1 MNEVQRHN
9 GILSLLEEM
18 QTINVSHII
27 DNFSVSPATARR
39 DIAKLDELGRL
50 RKVRNGAERIE
61 NQKRKWSPLNINSTE
76 FYEEKAQIAHAA
88 AELCQAGDTVV
99 INCGSTAFYWVSSC
113 AGMMFRS

>member
-27 DNFSVSPATARR
+27 DSFSVSPATARR

-61 NQKRKWSPLNINSTE
+61 NQKKQDWFLVFFFFSDPTPSLVLAPWHWGLTSLLADY
-76 FYEEKAQIAHAA
+76 FQSVFPFF
-88 AELCQAGDTVV
+88 Q
-99 INCGSTAFYWVSSC
+99 
-113 AGMMFRS
+113 

>member
-27 DNFSVSPATARR
+27 DSFSVSPATARR

-76 FYEEKAQIAHAA
+76 FYEEKAQIC
-88 AELCQAGDTVV
+88 LLYTSPSPRDPK
-99 INCGSTAFYWVSSC
+99 ISRMPSS
-113 AGMMFRS
+113 A